1 MIRLDNNKVIGFVKI
16 TDAKKY
22 ENEDYFEAIGG
33 LRGSKGFMLSGVC
46 ADKKYSGIATP
57 ILKYIDSYA
66 QENGYKY
73 IFLHALVDR
82 LYLHQETGRQGLY
95 IKNNYENIGRVPKS
109 LGWDND
115 FYIMCKYI

>member
-1 MIRLDNNKVIGFVKI
+1 MIRHYKVIGFVKI

-22 ENEDYFEAIGG
+22 ENEDYFEVIGG
-33 LRGSKGFMLSGVC
+33 IRGSKGFMLSGVC

-95 IKNNYENIGRVPKS
+95 IKNNYENIGEVPKS

-115 FYIMCKYI
+115 FYIMRKGI